1 MNKDFINEK
10 KIIGHSNPILFNNL
24 RIIDK
29 KSEDSMCK
37 IEYKGNIESGIFLNK
52 IINKIL

>member
-1 MNKDFINEK
+1 MNKDFINKK
-10 KIIGHSNPILFNNL
+10 KIIGDGNPISFNNL

-37 IEYKGNIESGIFLNK
+37 IEYKGNIGNGFFLNK
-52 IINKIL
+52 I

>member
-1 MNKDFINEK
+1 MDKVIQYY
-10 KIIGHSNPILFNNL
+10 L
-24 RIIDK
+24 IIDK